1 MDSFVPVSAAFAFAR
16 ESLPTNAT
24 DAAYFERPR
33 VITLCGSTRFMDEFE
48 RANQRLTLQGNVVFS
63 VATKA
68 HEGSGQVSNEQKM
81 LLDRIHFEKIRLSD
95 EIFVINVGGYIGP
108 STKRE
113 IEHASRLGKIVHYL
127 EP

>member
-1 MDSFVPVSAAFAFAR
+1 MNSFVPVSAALAFGR
-16 ESLPTNAT
+16 E
-24 DAAYFERPR
+24 AASSDMDVHTLERPH

-48 RANQRLTLQGNVVFS
+48 LANRRLTLEGNVVFS

-68 HEGSGQVSNEQKM
+68 HEGSSQVSDEQKK
-81 LLDRIHFEKIRLSD
+81 LLDRVHFEKIRLSD
-95 EIFVINVGGYIGP
+95 EVFVINVGGYIGP

-113 IEHASRLGKIVHYL
+113 IEFAKHLGKIVRYL